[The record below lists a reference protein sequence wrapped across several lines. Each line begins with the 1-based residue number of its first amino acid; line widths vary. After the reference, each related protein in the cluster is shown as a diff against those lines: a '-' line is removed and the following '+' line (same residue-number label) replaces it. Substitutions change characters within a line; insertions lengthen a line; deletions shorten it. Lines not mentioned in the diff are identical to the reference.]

1 MFFFSSRRRHTRC
14 ALVTGVQTC
23 ALPICYLSQND
34 LNYGHWE
41 VSRRFTG
48 LPEESR
54 YASKD
59 WRWRISRTTNDHGQ
73 LLRDQLRISPRSQ
86 PRNGSSEY
94 AQVNVNS
101 SGVDDLRTRGH
112 GVVKLPAK
120 LHAAFAYDRPRKA
133 NRPYESGVDRFS
145 RGREGTDNRR

>member
-1 MFFFSSRRRHTRC
+1 MHFGDELQINDLGYR
-14 ALVTGVQTC
+14 
-23 ALPICYLSQND
+23 SQND

-59 WRWRISRTTNDHGQ
+59 WRWRISRITNDHGQ
-73 LLRDQLRISPRSQ
+73 LLRDQLRISRRSQ
-86 PRNGSSEY
+86 LRNGSSEY

-101 SGVDDLRTRGH
+101 SGVDDLLTRGP
-112 GVVKLPAK
+112 GVVKLPANFN
-120 LHAAFAYDRPRKA
+120 AAFEYDRPRKGIGRA
-133 NRPYESGVDRFS
+133 SCRESVCRYV
-145 RGREGTDNRR
+145 